1 MRHIWVVGIICLLLV
16 PSSRIFSQAQQP
28 LPPGIRANSPSGYDP
43 SRPPERYPQYTDLD
57 LAPYLSRRAARIM
70 TVQVHVRTHGGAPV
84 PNLTASDFHL
94 LANGKPREV
103 RILPPVP
110 DDATSVTSLHS
121 APPTKPANANAVVL
135 IILPPNQVRVR
146 LLMLKDAIEA
156 FSARPSDAEG
166 NLAWSISIY
175 DGAQTPYMRKKSDVL
190 AALEHA
196 RHLSTPILLDQ
207 GPGSSGQRWLDEAN
221 RAVFGMHDLSPNR
234 IVVAGNPEMGD
245 VCPIGTDVHQ
255 NELCPNPLLLL
266 SMARTAGAQVFIANS
281 GGPSTADGLGALLAA
296 AANTSNMMLTASESG
311 GGYSNSF
318 KDLSTQID
326 NSLLSSYLLEFHLS
340 PDEIDVGPPTISV
353 TVRDPRLIATADSPR
368 PAPDAVA
375 IEEASLKPISPAII
389 RSLAKP
395 VASPALTIHQRV
407 DYFPIRKGL
416 AAILPMTCTIEWT
429 ANTPPPASLDVIESI
444 EHAETGVPVL
454 NRRLNVKWN
463 GRAFSWERDGQLM
476 PGTYIWR
483 VAAGDPDGQ
492 TIASAVFHTR
502 LNPPSS
508 EVINLS
514 TMVAGKSCRNQ
525 HQVAPDPGQP
535 ESIAEPLLKRRSSVR
550 AAGSAPPPAFD
561 PMFENGCRIEPE
573 PTTHYSAADTLRSFV
588 RIYIDEG
595 IDKGK
600 LQAWSAKFVLH
611 SADGKVETEFAAP
624 LVADSQPGYL
634 AALELP
640 LVADGVAAGAHT
652 LTFERTAH
660 SHAPYSIHTAHR
672 RSRSPVV
679 GAAAIPGSFSR
690 TCRAASRSLTPSGA
704 WQSLRL
710 GPCCRPVLRDTAHD
724 P

>member
-1 MRHIWVVGIICLLLV
+1 MRHIWIVGIICPLLL
-16 PSSRIFSQAQQP
+16 PSSRIFSQTQQP
-28 LPPGIRANSPSGYDP
+28 LPPGIRVNSPSGYDP
-43 SRPPERYPQYTDLD
+43 SRPPERYPPYTDLD

-103 RILPPVP
+103 RILSPLP
-110 DDATSVTSLHS
+110 DDPTSVTSLQS
-121 APPTKPANANAVVL
+121 ATTRALSTKPANANAVVL

-156 FSARPSDAEG
+156 FSTRAADAEG

-175 DGAQTPYMRKKSDVL
+175 DGAQTPYMRRKSDVL
-190 AALEHA
+190 AALELA
-196 RHLSTPILLDQ
+196 RKATPRILMDGGLARAS
-207 GPGSSGQRWLDEAN
+207 GSSGQRWLSEAN
-221 RAVFGMHDLSPNR
+221 RAIFGMRGLSPNR
-234 IVVAGNPEMGD
+234 IVVLGNPD
-245 VCPIGTDVHQ
+245 DNIFRDATSASQIGPVASDIHFG
-255 NELCPNPLLLL
+255 ELYPDPRMFLF
-266 SMARTAGAQVFIANS
+266 TAGSVGAQLFIANS
-281 GGPSTADGLGALLAA
+281 GGPSTADDLGALLNA
-296 AANTSNMMLTASESG
+296 AANTSNMMVAASESG

-340 PDEIDVGPPTISV
+340 PDEIDAGPPTISV
-353 TVRDPRLIATADSPR
+353 TVRDPHLIATADSPR

-375 IEEASLKPISPAII
+375 IEEASLKPISQAII

-395 VASPALTIHQRV
+395 VASPALAIHQRV

-463 GRAFSWERDGQLM
+463 GHAFSWERDGQLM

-525 HQVAPDPGQP
+525 HQVAPEPTQR
-535 ESIAEPLLKRRSSVR
+535 ESIAEPLLKRRSGIR
-550 AAGSAPPPAFD
+550 PAGSAPPPAFD

-573 PTTHYSAADTLRSFV
+573 PTTHYSAADILRSFV

-611 SADGKVETEFAAP
+611 AADGKVETEYAAP

-652 LTFERTAH
+652 LTFELRGPH
-660 SHAPYSIHTAHR
+660 IHAPLTRSIPLVID
-672 RSRSPVV
+672 PV
-679 GAAAIPGSFSR
+679 AR
-690 TCRAASRSLTPSGA
+690 
-704 WQSLRL
+704 
-710 GPCCRPVLRDTAHD
+710 
-724 P
+724 